1 MLKPRPYQSLA
12 TNNVQEKKINLI
24 VMPQRSGK
32 SFTMEMII
40 QTLQPKKTLI
50 IVGYRK
56 IILQLKNYFDDSTFI
71 LSGKPFNSNAAVH
84 IASFQT
90 LDNRNIDLSQYDCII
105 QDEYHSRTS
114 KKAKSIVFQENTT
127 ICLFT
132 GTPLDN
138 KNRLL
143 TKDIDNLIQPTSVKE
158 LIENK
163 WLAPTQFSM
172 NSNMIERNSQDLFTK
187 KQDFDET
194 VVRRIIQKED
204 LLELI
209 KQQVVKDQLDTQHH
223 TVIYVNYIATA
234 DALYQKLSD
243 CNNVNIVHSK
253 MTQKNQDQ
261 ALLNYENSPAGIII
275 SVRSLSLGWD
285 SPKTDRLI
293 YGLFTMIHSLALQIL
308 WRAST
313 INPDDSTKVAKVYD
327 MVGQLSTVNPYTNFK
342 EYGRYKPS
350 CKEQCKEFP
359 ENSIE
364 RHFCLETCTIPED
377 SFIICDGKPSYSFEE
392 DPYRSDFKVYGTP
405 CKQGS
410 PFWAMDYK
418 SITPLNST
426 GIIYKWSKCP
436 NCGTKTRY
444 TLHTMTL
451 PSKAIEMYSDE
462 VTIEQNE
469 IIFIYNKPLK
479 KGLMIISDLKLKN
492 YKYKMVSS
500 SDELYQNALDTFK
513 QRTFAI
519 SSNINL
525 KKLVNINIDSNINN
539 LVPLVNWNNEQPKVM
554 KQIIKHLVAS
564 KVEEFEMKKG
574 FTFFFMKNVTP
585 DIERL
590 VFKKLEKIDD
600 RYGLI
605 KLNKQLEK

>member
-209 KQQVVKDQLDTQHH
+209 
-223 TVIYVNYIATA
+223 
-234 DALYQKLSD
+234 
-243 CNNVNIVHSK
+243 
-253 MTQKNQDQ
+253 
-261 ALLNYENSPAGIII
+261 
-275 SVRSLSLGWD
+275 
-285 SPKTDRLI
+285 
-293 YGLFTMIHSLALQIL
+293 
-308 WRAST
+308 
-313 INPDDSTKVAKVYD
+313 
-327 MVGQLSTVNPYTNFK
+327 
-342 EYGRYKPS
+342 
-350 CKEQCKEFP
+350 
-359 ENSIE
+359 
-364 RHFCLETCTIPED
+364 
-377 SFIICDGKPSYSFEE
+377 
-392 DPYRSDFKVYGTP
+392 
-405 CKQGS
+405 
-410 PFWAMDYK
+410 
-418 SITPLNST
+418 
-426 GIIYKWSKCP
+426 
-436 NCGTKTRY
+436 
-444 TLHTMTL
+444 
-451 PSKAIEMYSDE
+451 
-462 VTIEQNE
+462 
-469 IIFIYNKPLK
+469 
-479 KGLMIISDLKLKN
+479 
-492 YKYKMVSS
+492 
-500 SDELYQNALDTFK
+500 
-513 QRTFAI
+513 
-519 SSNINL
+519 
-525 KKLVNINIDSNINN
+525 
-539 LVPLVNWNNEQPKVM
+539 
-554 KQIIKHLVAS
+554 
-564 KVEEFEMKKG
+564 
-574 FTFFFMKNVTP
+574 
-585 DIERL
+585 
-590 VFKKLEKIDD
+590 
-600 RYGLI
+600 
-605 KLNKQLEK
+605 